1 MNKKLVGYW
10 VTTALFCLVM
20 TADGVASLLR
30 IEQQQAIMEVL
41 GYPPYLMTLLGI
53 LKLLGVVAL
62 LAPGFARLKEWA
74 YAGFSFDLIGA
85 AFSFAAAGDPTPA
98 CIAPPLL
105 ILAVVAV
112 SYVLRPESRRL

>member
-62 LAPGFARLKEWA
+62 LAVPSIYSSG
-74 YAGFSFDLIGA
+74 
-85 AFSFAAAGDPTPA
+85 
-98 CIAPPLL
+98 
-105 ILAVVAV
+105 
-112 SYVLRPESRRL
+112 RPELD

>member
-30 IEQQQAIMEVL
+30 IERQQAIMEVL

-53 LKLLGVVAL
+53 
-62 LAPGFARLKEWA
+62 P
-74 YAGFSFDLIGA
+74 S
-85 AFSFAAAGDPTPA
+85 
-98 CIAPPLL
+98 C
-105 ILAVVAV
+105 AVVHRQNCSAHEIKD
-112 SYVLRPESRRL
+112 LRSA

>member
-1 MNKKLVGYW
+1 
-10 VTTALFCLVM
+10 
-20 TADGVASLLR
+20 
-30 IEQQQAIMEVL
+30 
-41 GYPPYLMTLLGI
+41 MTLLGI

-98 CIAPPLL
+98 GIAPPLL

>member
-30 IEQQQAIMEVL
+30 IERQQAIMEVL

-53 LKLLGVVAL
+53 PSCAVLPPSSVATPCL
-62 LAPGFARLKEWA
+62 NANVSW
-74 YAGFSFDLIGA
+74 
-85 AFSFAAAGDPTPA
+85 PA
-98 CIAPPLL
+98 C
-105 ILAVVAV
+105 VGE
-112 SYVLRPESRRL
+112 RH

>member
-1 MNKKLVGYW
+1 M
-10 VTTALFCLVM
+10 TTALFCLVM
-20 TADGVASLLR
+20 TADGVTSLLR

-98 CIAPPLL
+98 GIAPHLMKYSIPFPHNELHCFS
-105 ILAVVAV
+105 ART
-112 SYVLRPESRRL
+112 YPHESA

>member
-30 IEQQQAIMEVL
+30 IERQQAIMEVL

-53 LKLLGVVAL
+53 LSL
-62 LAPGFARLKEWA
+62 P
-74 YAGFSFDLIGA
+74 
-85 AFSFAAAGDPTPA
+85 
-98 CIAPPLL
+98 
-105 ILAVVAV
+105 
-112 SYVLRPESRRL
+112 

>member
-1 MNKKLVGYW
+1 
-10 VTTALFCLVM
+10 
-20 TADGVASLLR
+20 
-30 IEQQQAIMEVL
+30 
-41 GYPPYLMTLLGI
+41 MTLLGI

-98 CIAPPLL
+98 GIAPPLL

-112 SYVLRPESRRL
+112 SYVPATRVAAALTTVSALASTPSSR

>member
-1 MNKKLVGYW
+1 
-10 VTTALFCLVM
+10 
-20 TADGVASLLR
+20 
-30 IEQQQAIMEVL
+30 MEVL

-98 CIAPPLL
+98 GIAPPLL

-112 SYVLRPESRRL
+112 SYVLRPRVAAALTTVSALASTPSSR